1 MSFEIITPKQAYQR
15 MQEGWRY
22 LDVRTEEEFAAGYA
36 TGAVNIP
43 LFATT
48 PQGRTLN
55 ADFVTSVRATFPAT
69 TKLVI
74 GCASGG
80 RSGKACEL
88 LGAEGYAHL
97 ANIDG
102 GFVGRADPATGQL
115 VQAGWKAEGLPV
127 SNASGG
133 CGSPSCGCGH

>member
-1 MSFEIITPKQAYQR
+1 MSFDIVTPKQAYQR
-15 MQEGWRY
+15 MQEGWLY

-36 TGAVNIP
+36 TGALNIP
-43 LFATT
+43 LFTAT
-48 PQGRTLN
+48 PQGRELN
-55 ADFVTSVRATFPAT
+55 AEFLAEVQAAFPAT
-69 TKLVI
+69 AKLVI

-88 LGAEGYAHL
+88 LSAAGYAHV

-102 GFVGRADPATGQL
+102 GFVGRSDPATGTL

-127 SNASGG
+127 SKAGGG
-133 CGSPSCGCGH
+133 CGSPKCGCGH